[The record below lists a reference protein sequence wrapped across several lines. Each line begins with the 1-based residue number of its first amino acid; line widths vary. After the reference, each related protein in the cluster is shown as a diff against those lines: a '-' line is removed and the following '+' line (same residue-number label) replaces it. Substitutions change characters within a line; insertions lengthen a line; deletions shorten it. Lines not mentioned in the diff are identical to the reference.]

1 MGELV
6 LHDDAGEFLLVHGS
20 DEYLSLARKPLVSG
34 EVPLVRFSPE
44 HGPVVAT
51 AMEAVLFDP
60 DAGVVSVSVGSDQLE
75 VAMTRSAGGSRVR
88 VANRSRRLRDSPE
101 PEALLLDKRV
111 ASDMADALRGPRLLP
126 LTRSPRRAVLHDADG
141 NIAGIEAHEGVTTV
155 SSRTNRAWARAAFPA
170 SLRRLVVA
178 CLAMVAANP
187 GEASIRVA
195 HIARGGDQV
204 LLERVATATGGFPYT
219 LANARPGRPARPR
232 RTVRLSHEMAAFVI
246 RALARDEDAPSL
258 DASPESETEDGRVD
272 VDVQSITQHVEVARD
287 DGIDGDAGPHAGGA
301 AGVGA

>member
-44 HGPVVAT
+44 HGPVVAS

-101 PEALLLDKRV
+101 PEALLLDRRV
-111 ASDMADALRGPRLLP
+111 ASDMSNALRGPRLLP
-126 LTRSPRRAVLHDADG
+126 LTESPRRAVLHDADG

-170 SLRRLVVA
+170 SLRRLFLPSERHHTRA
-178 CLAMVAANP
+178 KIRCPSRRPRGARAAP
-187 GEASIRVA
+187 
-195 HIARGGDQV
+195 
-204 LLERVATATGGFPYT
+204 
-219 LANARPGRPARPR
+219 PARPPQPPH
-232 RTVRLSHEMAAFVI
+232 THHYA
-246 RALARDEDAPSL
+246 
-258 DASPESETEDGRVD
+258 
-272 VDVQSITQHVEVARD
+272 ITR
-287 DGIDGDAGPHAGGA
+287 
-301 AGVGA
+301 